1 MEIIGRGFLARSA
14 EALAGAHPDAMLFV
28 SGVSSA
34 GEVSE
39 REFSREAEMLYA
51 MLRRCQLRRQ
61 KLVYFSTSSIGMY
74 GMLSMRGREDGP
86 VFPRS
91 AYGRHKLAMESVI
104 KAAGTD
110 YLILRLATPVG
121 LYQRSHQ
128 FLPAMVRQVLRGS
141 VHIQIGAR
149 RDLIDIEHVMAILDD
164 LLEGDL
170 SREVV
175 NIASGVAVPIEDLVR
190 HLEER
195 LGVTAR
201 KQYSEVPSERAVSIA
216 KLTRLSSSVA
226 HMGFGPGYY
235 RSVIDRYVEAL
246 AEEAVEPH
254 QEPMSDSEPAM
265 SWW

>member
-1 MEIIGRGFLARSA
+1 MEIIGRGFLAHSA
-14 EALAGAHPDAMLFV
+14 EALAGAHPGAMLFV

-104 KAAGTD
+104 MASGTD

-121 LYQRSHQ
+121 PYQRSHQ
-128 FLPAMVRQVLRGS
+128 FLPAMVRQVLRRS
-141 VHIQIGAR
+141 VHIQNGAR
-149 RDLIDIEHVMAILDD
+149 RDLIDIDHVMTILDD
-164 LLEGDL
+164 LLRAGL

-175 NIASGVAVPIEDLVR
+175 NVATGVAVPIEDLVGY
-190 HLEER
+190 LEER
-195 LGVTAR
+195 LGVTAH

-216 KLTRLSSSVA
+216 KLAELSPSVA
-226 HMGFGPGYY
+226 QMGFGPGYY
-235 RSVIDRYVEAL
+235 RPVIDRYVDAL
-246 AEEAVEPH
+246 AAEAVEPQRNSTPDH
-254 QEPMSDSEPAM
+254 DPAV